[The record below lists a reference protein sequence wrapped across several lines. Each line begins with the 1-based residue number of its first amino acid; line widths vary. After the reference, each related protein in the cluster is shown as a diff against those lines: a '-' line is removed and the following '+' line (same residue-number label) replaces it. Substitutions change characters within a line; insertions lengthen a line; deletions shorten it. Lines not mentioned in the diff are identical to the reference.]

1 MKIKYV
7 LKKLKNMRYKELFNK
22 AEEIG
27 KKVNKSK
34 YSILFDMTKCAL
46 KYGS

>member
-22 AEEIG
+22 AEETL
-27 KKVNKSK
+27 K
-34 YSILFDMTKCAL
+34 L
-46 KYGS
+46 KY